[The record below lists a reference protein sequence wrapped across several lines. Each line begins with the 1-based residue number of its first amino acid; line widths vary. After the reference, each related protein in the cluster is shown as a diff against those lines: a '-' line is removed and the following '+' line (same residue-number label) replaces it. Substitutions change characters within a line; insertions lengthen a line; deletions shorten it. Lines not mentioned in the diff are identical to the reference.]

1 MKNETDNPESLF
13 DALRLFQRSHSLAI
27 FEGSVGLFILIV
39 NILGNLVVC
48 VIFVRRKETANAFNF
63 YSLSLAVADIIL
75 AAVAMPFSVL
85 ALFKGYW
92 DFGSVWCTIQGI
104 VAVWSCEASILTMTL
119 AALHRYTKMIQTP
132 LHKRLYTKCFIIKS
146 IVFAWVLAIMGP
158 VIYLLKGSSFAFVP
172 AFAICTFNYH
182 NLDTTFAALMAIFLS
197 IIPFNIILFCYLKV
211 WRFVQAHKAA
221 MNARQVPTEEIRL
234 TKLVGAIVFSFVLCW
249 TPLVVVVFII
259 AFQGVLFVSREVC
272 LFAIFMASTSSC
284 LNPLIYSAF
293 FRDAKKIFCRKI
305 RCCRKLSA
313 MSQIEP
319 EKRESTMIEMK
330 IRPTQE

>member
-1 MKNETDNPESLF
+1 MTNKTGNSESLF
-13 DALRLFQRSHSLAI
+13 DALRLFHRSDSIAI

-39 NILGNLVVC
+39 DLLCNLVVC
-48 VIFVRRKETANAFNF
+48 VIFVQHKETANAFNV

-75 AAVAMPFSVL
+75 SAVAMPFSVL

-92 DFGSVWCTIQGI
+92 DFGSAWCTIQGV

-119 AALHRYTKMIQTP
+119 AALHRYTKMLRTP
-132 LHKRLYTKCFIIKS
+132 FHKRLYTKGFIIKS
-146 IVFAWVLAIMGP
+146 IIFAWVLAIMGP

-172 AFAICTFNYH
+172 AFAICTFDYYA
-182 NLDTTFAALMAIFLS
+182 LDTTFAALMVIFLS

-221 MNARQVPTEEIRL
+221 MSMRQVPTEEIRL
-234 TKLVGAIVFSFVLCW
+234 NKLVGAIVFSFVLCW

-259 AFQGVLFVSREVC
+259 AFQGVLFVPREVC

-284 LNPLIYSAF
+284 LNPIIYTAF

-305 RCCRKLSA
+305 RCCCKLRA
-313 MSQIEP
+313 VSQIGP
-319 EKRESTMIEMK
+319 KLESTKIEMK
-330 IRPTQE
+330 NTSAQE